1 MMEIKMHKSIDI
13 RIKDVNNY
21 DDAVNRVDQ
30 IIESLK
36 SEIMDEIE
44 DILTEEGDAC

>member
-1 MMEIKMHKSIDI
+1 MEIKMHKSIDI

-30 IIESLK
+30 IIENLK